1 MEENKALKEIY
12 DELINLPEEER
23 LKLKID
29 ILLRENSRLKEE
41 LQYAKEQLQYY
52 QWQSVKGTYLI

>member
-1 MEENKALKEIY
+1 MEGNKVLKEIY

-23 LKLKID
+23 LKLKVD

>member
-1 MEENKALKEIY
+1 MEENKILKEIY

-23 LKLKID
+23 LKLKVD